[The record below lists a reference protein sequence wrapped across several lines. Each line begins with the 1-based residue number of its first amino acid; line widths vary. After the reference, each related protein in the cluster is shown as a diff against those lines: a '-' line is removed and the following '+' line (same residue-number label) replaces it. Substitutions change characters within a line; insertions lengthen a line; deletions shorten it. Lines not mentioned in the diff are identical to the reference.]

1 MAEIKKKLKE
11 PEIGIAMKSYLL
23 NTLEFMNSD
32 GNFFVWDLI
41 TLDSRFYIY
50 FH

>member
-23 NTLEFMNSD
+23 GTLEFMNS
-32 GNFFVWDLI
+32 
-41 TLDSRFYIY
+41 
-50 FH
+50 